1 MASIDFTASALL
13 KNGVTQEGQRQARFL
28 PRLSNL
34 RIVHRIGIALLVP
47 FLAMLLLSFLSVRES
62 YQTYREMEKVGEISE
77 VVSKLADLT
86 HVLQIERGLTAGYV
100 GSGGGSIPPALAEAR
115 GNVDTAA
122 RGIKALIDQGDPAS
136 TRTGGVSGLFS
147 GLGELAAF
155 RAKVD
160 AGTAELAESLKF
172 YSTLIAGNFDT
183 VWDYAGQVDHV
194 GIAREVL
201 GLIQLS
207 QAKEF
212 AGQERGLAAGAFSRG
227 SITEG
232 EYLTLIRQIDRQHSA
247 LKNFMLNQGEES
259 AARIG
264 PMVEKANSSDVDEM
278 RQRLADNRIFLGA
291 SGIKTAEWF
300 AAASERIDALR
311 AIENE
316 IVAGIRGDSAALSNA
331 ALNSIY
337 GQVAI
342 NLAIL
347 LIATFIGLVTARSIT
362 NPLNNLRT
370 AMDKI
375 STGSLDID
383 IDGRD
388 RADEI
393 GGMARALGVF
403 KENAIERLRLER
415 AAEQNRSLSER
426 EKAEREAAKALEQQQ
441 LRAAVDALARGLN
454 GLAEGNLTV
463 HIDEPFTEGLDQL
476 RVDFNASAEHLCDAL
491 RRIAAG
497 AEAVRSGSGEITHA
511 SDDLSRRTEQTA
523 AGLEE
528 TAAALNELTSA
539 VKKTADGAKDAN
551 GAVTSVRKEAEKSGE
566 IVRRAVTAMEKIEK
580 SSGEIG
586 QIIGV
591 IDEIAFQT
599 NLLALNAGVEAARA
613 GEAGRGFA
621 VVAQEVR
628 DLAQRSAE
636 AAGEI
641 KSLIVTSGQEVE
653 TGVKLVNETG
663 DSLMRIVSSFGGI
676 SGMVTD
682 MAAAA
687 DAQATGIEQIN
698 VAMRQMDET
707 TQKNAAMVEES
718 TAAAH
723 SLYRASEEM
732 ASEVARFEVDRS
744 KARTRAT
751 APDASSAGVFGQ
763 ARVA

>member
-13 KNGVTQEGQRQARFL
+13 KNRVTQEGLRQTRFL

-62 YQTYREMEKVGEISE
+62 YQTYQEMEKVGEISE

-86 HVLQIERGLTAGYV
+86 HVLQIERGLTAGHV

-115 GNVDTAA
+115 GNVDAA
-122 RGIKALIDQGDPAS
+122 ASGIKALVDQGDPAS

-194 GIAREVL
+194 GIARDVL

-227 SITEG
+227 SITEA

-259 AARIG
+259 SARFG
-264 PMVEKANSSDVDEM
+264 PMVEKANSNDVDEM

-291 SGIKTAEWF
+291 SGIKTADWF

-316 IVAGIRGDSAALSNA
+316 IVAGIRRNSAALRNA

-347 LIATFIGLVTARSIT
+347 LFATLVGLLTARSIT
-362 NPLNNLRT
+362 NPLNNLRG
-370 AMDKI
+370 AMDNI

-415 AAEQNRSLSER
+415 AAEENRSLSER

-441 LRAAVDALARGLN
+441 LRAAVDAPARGLN

-497 AEAVRSGSGEITHA
+497 AEAVRSGSGEITRA

-539 VKKTADGAKDAN
+539 VKKTADGAKEAIC
-551 GAVTSVRKEAEKSGE
+551 AVTSVRKEAEKSGE
-566 IVRRAVTAMEKIEK
+566 IVRRALTAMEKIEK

-676 SGMVTD
+676 SGLVTD

-723 SLYRASEEM
+723 SLHRASEEM

-744 KARTRAT
+744 KARARAKV
-751 APDASSAGVFGQ
+751 PDASSAGVFGQ

>member
-1 MASIDFTASALL
+1 MASIDFTSSGIL
-13 KNGVTQEGQRQARFL
+13 KNRAPLEGLRRARFFSG
-28 PRLSNL
+28 LSNL
-34 RIVHRIGIALLVP
+34 RIVHRIAIALLLP
-47 FLAMLLLSFLSVRES
+47 FLGMLLLSFLSVRAS
-62 YQTYREMEKVGEISE
+62 YMTYQEMEQVGEMSE
-77 VVSKLADLT
+77 AVGKLADLT
-86 HVLQIERGLTAGYV
+86 HMLQIERGLTAGFIGA
-100 GSGGGSIPPALAEAR
+100 GSGTVPPALAEAR
-115 GNVDTAA
+115 RDVDATAS
-122 RGIKALIDQGDPAS
+122 GIMALTDQGGAES
-136 TRTGGVSGLFS
+136 KLAGGVSSLAS

-155 RAKVD
+155 RSKVD
-160 AGTAELAESLKF
+160 AGSADLAESLKF
-172 YSTLIAGNFDT
+172 YSTLVAGNFDA
-183 VWDYAGQVDHV
+183 VWRYANQVNHV

-212 AGQERGLAAGAFSRG
+212 AGQERGLAAGALSKG

-232 EYLTLIRQIDRQHSA
+232 EYLTLIRQIDRQDSA
-247 LKNFMLNQGEES
+247 LKNFLSNQGEES
-259 AARIG
+259 AAHFGR
-264 PMVEKANSSDVDEM
+264 MVETANATGVEEM
-278 RQRLADNRIFLGA
+278 RQRLAENRIFLGA
-291 SGIKTAEWF
+291 SGIKAADWF
-300 AAASERIDALR
+300 AAASKRIDALR
-311 AIENE
+311 VIESE
-316 IVAGIRGDSAALSNA
+316 IVASIRWNATNLKNA
-331 ALNSIY
+331 AMNAIY
-337 GQVAI
+337 AQVAV

-347 LIATFIGLVTARSIT
+347 VIVSLIGLVTARSIT
-362 NPLNNLRT
+362 NPLTSLRD
-370 AMDKI
+370 AMEKI
-375 STGSLDID
+375 SSGSLDID
-383 IDGRD
+383 IKGRD

-403 KENAIERLRLER
+403 KENTEERLRLER
-415 AAEQNRSLSER
+415 EAEENRSLSER

-454 GLAEGNLTV
+454 DLAEGNLTV

-476 RVDFNASAEHLCDAL
+476 RNDFNASAEHLCDAL

-497 AEAVRSGSGEITHA
+497 AEAVQTGSGEITRA

-528 TAAALNELTSA
+528 TAAALNELTSS
-539 VKKTADGAKDAN
+539 VKKTAEGAQEAN
-551 GAVTSVRKEAEKSGE
+551 SAVTSARNEAEKSGE

-663 DSLMRIVSSFGGI
+663 DSLMRIVSSFAGI
-676 SGMVTD
+676 NGLVKE

-698 VAMRQMDET
+698 VAMQQMDET
-707 TQKNAAMVEES
+707 TQKNAAMVEQS

-732 ASEVARFEVDRS
+732 ASEVARFEVEKPGS
-744 KARTRAT
+744 RTRT
-751 APDASSAGVFGQ
+751 RAPDASSAGD
-763 ARVA
+763 ARRKVA